1 MGRWI
6 RGFMVALLLPFLACS
21 WAVAETSLWKAQKG
35 DEVIYLG
42 GTFHLLRKAD
52 YPLPPEFERA
62 YKDSDLLLFETDI
75 ARLQET
81 ETQQKLLSMAMYRDG
96 SSIDRH
102 LSPKVYQE
110 LRAYCEA
117 NGLPLQ
123 AMRKFKPSFL
133 IVTLTVL
140 EMNRLGAVQQGVDQ
154 FFYDLARKDGK
165 RVEGLETVDEQ
176 LDYLVTMADGFED
189 DFVTYSLKDLKN
201 SSQQFEEL
209 STAWRSGNDVKL
221 DELMSAEMKT
231 IQPKLYNRLIAQRNR
246 RWLPLIEGRQGP
258 KRTKFVLVGA
268 GHLVGPD
275 GIVAALRKKG
285 YRVEKL

>member
-1 MGRWI
+1 MA
-6 RGFMVALLLPFLACS
+6 ALLLSIFACS
-21 WAVAETSLWKAQKG
+21 WAAAETSVWQAKKG

-62 YKDSDLLLFETDI
+62 YRAADLILFETDI
-75 ARLQET
+75 ARLQEQA
-81 ETQQKLLSMAMYRDG
+81 TQQKLLSMAMYGDG
-96 SSIDRH
+96 STIDRH
-102 LSPKVYQE
+102 LSPKVYKE
-110 LRAYCEA
+110 LTAYCAA

-154 FFYDLARKDGK
+154 FFYRLALKDGK
-165 RVEGLETVDEQ
+165 RVEGLESVDEQ
-176 LDYLVTMADGFED
+176 LDYLVNMADGFED
-189 DFVTYSLKDLKN
+189 DFVTYSLNDLNN

-221 DELMSAEMKT
+221 DELMSEEMKALF
-231 IQPKLYNRLIAQRNR
+231 PKLYRKLIVERNR
-246 RWLPLIEGRQGP
+246 RWLPIIESRQNP
-258 KRTKFVLVGA
+258 RKTKFVLVGA

-275 GIVAALRKKG
+275 GIVAALKKKG
-285 YRVEKL
+285 YKVEKL